1 MTRDEIVSAA
11 RRWIGTP
18 YGHQAATLGTGCD
31 CLGLLRGVWRSL
43 YGTEPMDVPNYR
55 ADWRDGRHAV
65 DLLAAAE
72 RCLLPA
78 EGEPMVGQ
86 VVLFRLG
93 ATILPKHCGIMVGDL
108 RFVHA
113 QEGLGVLEANLTDGW
128 RKRIAGLFE
137 FPGVML

>member
-1 MTRDEIVSAA
+1 
-11 RRWIGTP
+11 
-18 YGHQAATLGTGCD
+18 
-31 CLGLLRGVWRSL
+31 
-43 YGTEPMDVPNYR
+43 
-55 ADWRDGRHAV
+55 
-65 DLLAAAE
+65 
-72 RCLLPA
+72 
-78 EGEPMVGQ
+78 MVGQ